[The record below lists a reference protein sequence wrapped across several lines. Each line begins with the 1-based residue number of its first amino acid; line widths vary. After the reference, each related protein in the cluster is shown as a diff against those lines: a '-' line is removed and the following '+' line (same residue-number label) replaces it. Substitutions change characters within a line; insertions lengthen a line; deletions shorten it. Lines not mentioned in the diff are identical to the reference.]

1 MRLRVWLLTLVVVL
15 ANVGGN
21 AILGYA
27 MKQAPATAGVIGS
40 ILQPVAMLGI
50 VVLIAWML
58 LRMRLL
64 GLADLSFV
72 VPVTAIGYVLS
83 AMAGV
88 FLLHE
93 HVPLRGW
100 IGTVIIMAGATL
112 TGLTEHEDKPHATP
126 THFGEDRPQ

>member
-1 MRLRVWLLTLVVVL
+1 MRFRVWLLTLVVIL

-21 AILGYA
+21 AILSYA
-27 MKQAPATAGVIGS
+27 MKRAPATAGVIGS
-40 ILQPVAMLGI
+40 ILQPVAILGI
-50 VVLIAWML
+50 AVLIAWML

-72 VPVTAIGYVLS
+72 VPVTAVGYVLS
-83 AMAGV
+83 ALAGV

-100 IGTVIIMAGATL
+100 IGTVVIMIGATL
-112 TGLTEHEDKPHATP
+112 TGLTEHRL
-126 THFGEDRPQ
+126 GDRPQ

>member
-1 MRLRVWLLTLVVVL
+1 MRFRVWLLTLVVVL

-27 MKQAPATAGVIGS
+27 MKQAPATVGVIGS

-83 AMAGV
+83 ALAGV
-88 FLLHE
+88 FLLHD

-112 TGLTEHEDKPHATP
+112 TGLTEHADKPRATP
-126 THFGEDRPQ
+126 AHSGKDRPQ

>member
-1 MRLRVWLLTLVVVL
+1 MRLRVWLLTFVVIL

-50 VVLIAWML
+50 AVLIAWML

-72 VPVTAIGYVLS
+72 VPVTAVGYVLS
-83 AMAGV
+83 ALAGV

-93 HVPLRGW
+93 QVPLRGW

-112 TGLTEHEDKPHATP
+112 TGLTEHASKPDAARTESQEVRHK
-126 THFGEDRPQ
+126 